1 MKLSSSA
8 AFFPFANFFD
18 DRGGLTASLV
28 LFGFITR
35 LFLLDLPVS
44 FFGLDLLSWSFFFFF
59 FFLSLFL
66 LLPGLF
72 KTCLLLDLDPPL
84 SFFFGLLG
92 PFLSLLEGFFSFSS
106 SFSSSANASKGSSN
120 VLSVFPLSIP
130 FPFFTFSWRFTGVI
144 DFIRVKGSASK
155 SPSSSLLSAN
165 TGQLL
170 SLLSSIHDFFL
181 VSFGG
186 DFEVGAG
193 AGAGAGAGKLLTAG
207 IVGFFFVFSLSLS
220 LSLSESESDSS
231 NHDFFLGGSDA
242 L

>member
-181 VSFGG
+181 FSFGG
-186 DFEVGAG
+186 GFEAG
-193 AGAGAGAGKLLTAG
+193 AGADAGKLFAAG
-207 IVGFFFVFSLSLS
+207 IVGLFFAFSLSLS